1 MPTHINHTPTVGMA
15 THKMP
20 FRHVACAWLSGI
32 YDLTKPHWG
41 RVESY
46 VGGNQR
52 FFSSKSTTN
61 EKSAVA
67 IHACIVSAFNHKVV
81 NLDKIKIKFVNF
93 INYYYFCM
101 SKIKFYGGMREN

>member
-1 MPTHINHTPTVGMA
+1 MAFAPPTAIPTA

-32 YDLTKPHWG
+32 YELTKPHWG

-52 FFSSKSTTN
+52 FLSSRSTTN
-61 EKSAVA
+61 EKSAVV
-67 IHACIVSAFNHKVV
+67 IHACSVSANHKAIDSLFFGVG
-81 NLDKIKIKFVNF
+81 KFFMCRILN
-93 INYYYFCM
+93 I
-101 SKIKFYGGMREN
+101 